1 MCYTDEF
8 IAGDV
13 NWVSIEK
20 ITAPLTLKVRIRYLH
35 AEAEAIITPVDSDR
49 VNIKFIKP
57 QMAVTPGQ
65 AAVFYDGDVV
75 VGGGT
80 IERVLH

>member
-1 MCYTDEF
+1 MPASSLPIDLNW
-8 IAGDV
+8 IAF
-13 NWVSIEK
+13 EK
-20 ITAPLTLKVRIRYLH
+20 LIAPLTLKVKIRYLH
-35 AEAEAIITPVDSDR
+35 AEAEALITPVDDDKVS
-49 VNIKFIKP
+49 VKFTAP

-80 IERVLH
+80 IERVLN